1 MTALSSAARPV
12 VRTVIFAPISSV
24 PTTAPSTHIDNDC
37 PVGERWQ
44 AHIWPFV
51 LDDNGRNGMANK
63 IEIRPLDK
71 KETTGDS
78 GGNGGS

>member
-1 MTALSSAARPV
+1 MTTVTPCTKPGKSTSNL
-12 VRTVIFAPISSV
+12 RTPQ
-24 PTTAPSTHIDNDC
+24 PP
-37 PVGERWQ
+37 PEGQ
-44 AHIWPFV
+44 
-51 LDDNGRNGMANK
+51 GMANK

>member
-1 MTALSSAARPV
+1 MATD
-12 VRTVIFAPISSV
+12 
-24 PTTAPSTHIDNDC
+24 IDNSD
-37 PVGERWQ
+37 PRGERWQ
-44 AHIWPFV
+44 EHDHRTPQPPP
-51 LDDNGRNGMANK
+51 GGHGMPNK

>member
-1 MTALSSAARPV
+1 MSRRANAGKSATDH
-12 VRTVIFAPISSV
+12 RT
-24 PTTAPSTHIDNDC
+24 PTPPKGH
-37 PVGERWQ
+37 
-44 AHIWPFV
+44 
-51 LDDNGRNGMANK
+51 GMPNK

>member
-1 MTALSSAARPV
+1 MPGRRTLARAHLVLRTA
-12 VRTVIFAPISSV
+12 T
-24 PTTAPSTHIDNDC
+24 
-37 PVGERWQ
+37 
-44 AHIWPFV
+44 
-51 LDDNGRNGMANK
+51 DDGRNGMANK

>member
-1 MTALSSAARPV
+1 MTAV
-12 VRTVIFAPISSV
+12 
-24 PTTAPSTHIDNDC
+24 IDNTDRTR
-37 PVGERWQ
+37 E
-44 AHIWPFV
+44 V
-51 LDDNGRNGMANK
+51 LQGHQTAAPRSHRKGDGMANK

>member
-1 MTALSSAARPV
+1 MPGRRTLARSHLVLRTA
-12 VRTVIFAPISSV
+12 T
-24 PTTAPSTHIDNDC
+24 
-37 PVGERWQ
+37 
-44 AHIWPFV
+44 
-51 LDDNGRNGMANK
+51 DNGRTGMANK

>member
-1 MTALSSAARPV
+1 MTGSAEGDKSISNR
-12 VRTVIFAPISSV
+12 RTSP
-24 PTTAPSTHIDNDC
+24 P
-37 PVGERWQ
+37 E
-44 AHIWPFV
+44 
-51 LDDNGRNGMANK
+51 GRAMPNK

>member
-1 MTALSSAARPV
+1 GRVTAFAR
-12 VRTVIFAPISSV
+12 RRAY
-24 PTTAPSTHIDNDC
+24 STHIDNDC

-44 AHIWPFV
+44 AHIWSFA

>member
-1 MTALSSAARPV
+1 MTTLTGGANSGKSTSADARHHP
-12 VRTVIFAPISSV
+12 P
-24 PTTAPSTHIDNDC
+24 PEGH
-37 PVGERWQ
+37 
-44 AHIWPFV
+44 
-51 LDDNGRNGMANK
+51 GMPNK

>member
-1 MTALSSAARPV
+1 M
-12 VRTVIFAPISSV
+12 VRTVIFAPISLVS
-24 PTTAPSTHIDNDC
+24 TTAPPTHIDNDH

-44 AHIWPFV
+44 GHIWSFARQRT
-51 LDDNGRNGMANK
+51 NGRNGMANK